1 MSESW
6 HKLHMGTKSM
16 LVAPSTRA
24 LMNSVYTILLIKYLK
39 GGKREDRE
47 IELLV
52 HGSLCLYNIQCLL
65 DIISVFLKNVLL
77 T

>member
-6 HKLHMGTKSM
+6 HKLHMGMKSM